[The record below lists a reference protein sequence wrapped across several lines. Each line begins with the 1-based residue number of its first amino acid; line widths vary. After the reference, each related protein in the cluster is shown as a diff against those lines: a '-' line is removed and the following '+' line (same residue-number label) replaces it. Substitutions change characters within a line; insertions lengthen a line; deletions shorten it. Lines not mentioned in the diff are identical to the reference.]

1 LLIYSAPLAKWRCV
15 YKKCSAQCCVGGR
28 EVTAGDIKRI
38 HGVTNKEPEDFAVLE
53 DEKGLFKLKNRD
65 DGDGCLFLSDDYS
78 CKLHGTE
85 GKPLLCRMYPFKFDG
100 IVYGDE
106 IFLKLKAVE
115 DCPGL
120 GKGEQLGANF
130 EAHLEDVASK
140 FVKELK
146 EYLKLKHE
154 GLEGKKALEAL

>member
-1 LLIYSAPLAKWRCV
+1 MLIYSAPLAKWKCV

-38 HGVTNKEPEDFAVLE
+38 NGVTNLKPEEFAVLS
-53 DEKGLFKLKNRD
+53 DEKGLFRLRNRK
-65 DGDGCLFLSDDYS
+65 DGDGCYFLRDDYS

-106 IFLKLKAVE
+106 IFLKVRAVE
-115 DCPGL
+115 DCPGF
-120 GKGEQLGANF
+120 GSGGQLEADF
-130 EAHLEDVASK
+130 EARLEGLGNK
-140 FVKELK
+140 FVRELK
-146 EYLKLKHE
+146 GYLKLKHE
-154 GLEGKKALEAL
+154 GLEVKKALEAL